1 MERGTHTCFFCLPVV
16 LNRSHEPR
24 QVTDAVHAKGSYIFL
39 QLWALGRAAD
49 IDVLER
55 QDPPSPYV
63 SASSVALSGKPK
75 PPRPLTE
82 EEIQDYITTYAK
94 AASNAVHGA
103 GFDGVEVHAANGYL
117 LDQFLQTVSNNRTDR
132 WAGDE
137 EGRTRF
143 AREVVDAV
151 VEAVGEDRVGLRISP
166 WSTFQG
172 VTALVDLNTMCSHAH
187 IYFPDMAMPDPRPTF
202 AYLATALRD
211 KHPRMAYLHVVE
223 PRVSGIAD
231 AVPSEGANNDF
242 LREIWNED
250 EGDEERV
257 FISAGGH
264 TRETALR
271 TAETKGGLVA
281 FGRLYISN
289 VSVSTFSVQGSYIDL
304 DPVQPDLP
312 ARLQENVPLTRSDRS
327 KFYLVGDM
335 TPLGYNDW
343 SFADGTVREIEGEL

>member
-1 MERGTHTCFFCLPVV
+1 MEKGKHTLVLFPLLVV
-16 LNRSHEPR
+16 LNQPHEPR
-24 QVTDAVHAKGSYIFL
+24 QITDAVHAKGSYIFL

-49 IDVLER
+49 IDTLEK

-63 SASSVALSGKPK
+63 GASSVALTGKSK

-82 EEIQDYITTYAK
+82 AEIQDYITAYVK

-117 LDQFLQTVSNNRTDR
+117 VDQFLQTVSNNRTDR
-132 WAGDE
+132 WGGDE

-143 AREVVDAV
+143 VREVVDAV
-151 VEAVGEDRVGLRISP
+151 AEAVGEDRVGLRISP

-172 VTALVDLNTMCSHAH
+172 ETALVDLNPMCSRAH

-223 PRVSGIAD
+223 PRVSGNADTIA
-231 AVPSEGANNDF
+231 PEGANNDF
-242 LREIWNED
+242 LREIWNGD
-250 EGDEERV
+250 EGRV

-271 TAETKGGLVA
+271 TAENKGGLVA
-281 FGRLYISN
+281 FGRLYLAN
-289 VSVSTFSVQGSYIDL
+289 MSVPTFSLRVHILTWALYSLICLHGY
-304 DPVQPDLP
+304 
-312 ARLQENVPLTRSDRS
+312 RRMYPLHVRT
-327 KFYLVGDM
+327 GQ
-335 TPLGYNDW
+335 
-343 SFADGTVREIEGEL
+343 SFSW